1 MIGRAVSRAEALSIA
16 LRTLE
21 QAESERVGRRMDE
34 PDGGLFE
41 RNLARKYK
49 YMRRILRMT
58 ERENEIL
65 IEHGLKMLR
74 EIEALRDE
82 LANGEGRGLDT
93 LVPRMAEGV
102 SLLHACD
109 GTWRLIVESNG
120 QLECVEGE
128 TPGRAFT
135 RADTAGLK
143 WREEEAADCGG
154 AYERPS
160 DT

>member
-1 MIGRAVSRAEALSIA
+1 MIGRAVSRAEALRIA

-21 QAESERVGRRMDE
+21 RAESERMGRRMDVQG
-34 PDGGLFE
+34 GGLFE

-49 YMRRILRMT
+49 YMRRMLRMT

-65 IEHGLKMLR
+65 IEHGLTMLR
-74 EIEALRDE
+74 EIKALRDE
-82 LANGEGRGLDT
+82 LASEGRHGLDT